1 MSPCVLMIE
10 HLLVFQLNISNS
22 VPEDKV
28 QQSET
33 FDNIFDINNIRKGV
47 SHQESKWTEIAAG
60 QLRDGF

>member
-22 VPEDKV
+22 VPQDKV

-33 FDNIFDINNIRKGV
+33 FDNISGINIRKGV